1 MPAVM
6 SVLDAMGLLPE
17 EDAFVQEGLT
27 GAMFRGRAV
36 ARTTVG
42 ELPALVTEIEGAAWI
57 TGEHTFQADDD
68 DPFREGIG
76 RS

>member
-17 EDAFVQEGLT
+17 EDSFVQEGLA
-27 GAMFRGRAV
+27 GAMFRGRAT
-36 ARTTVG
+36 ARTAVG

-57 TGEHTFQADDD
+57 TGEHTFHADDD

-76 RS
+76 RL